1 MEFSPINKKLDN
13 LVFEDEEDVLKD
25 EKSEEI
31 IEPNFHSEN
40 ETQELQLSQRKDE
53 EPINLALSYKFNEF
67 QIFNTNSIGNG
78 NEKKVFLARKKNRTK
93 IDDDSV
99 KNDKSNF
106 LKFYKERFK
115 DGLSNWN
122 NNNNDEFSNYF
133 NNEKFE
139 EKKSIYLNNLFIKSL
154 NVQENEKIELNN
166 NFAKKEV
173 KNYINNNINNKI
185 SYFNYFNRQKHIYN
199 NLTMQENDP
208 LIISRSNFSYCNL
221 YPFEYISN
229 GINNFKGINNMTID
243 NSF

>member
-78 NEKKVFLARKKNRTK
+78 NEKNVFLARKKNRTK

-122 NNNNDEFSNYF
+122 NNNNDEFLNYF

-139 EKKSIYLNNLFIKSL
+139 EKKSIYLNNLFDKSL
-154 NVQENEKIELNN
+154 NVQENEKIEHNN

-185 SYFNYFNRQKHIYN
+185 SYFNYFNR
-199 NLTMQENDP
+199 
-208 LIISRSNFSYCNL
+208 
-221 YPFEYISN
+221 
-229 GINNFKGINNMTID
+229 
-243 NSF
+243 

>member
-139 EKKSIYLNNLFIKSL
+139 EKKSILK
-154 NVQENEKIELNN
+154 
-166 NFAKKEV
+166 
-173 KNYINNNINNKI
+173 
-185 SYFNYFNRQKHIYN
+185 
-199 NLTMQENDP
+199 
-208 LIISRSNFSYCNL
+208 
-221 YPFEYISN
+221 
-229 GINNFKGINNMTID
+229 
-243 NSF
+243 

>member
-122 NNNNDEFSNYF
+122 NNNNDEFLNYF

-139 EKKSIYLNNLFIKSL
+139 EKKSIYLNNLFDKSL
-154 NVQENEKIELNN
+154 NVQENEKIEHNN

-208 LIISRSNFSYCNL
+208 LIISPSNFSYCNL
-221 YPFEYISN
+221 YPFEHISN

>member
-78 NEKKVFLARKKNRTK
+78 NEKNVFLARKKNRTK

-122 NNNNDEFSNYF
+122 NNNNDEFLNYF

-139 EKKSIYLNNLFIKSL
+139 EKKSIYLNNLFDKSL

-185 SYFNYFNRQKHIYN
+185 IYFNYFNRQKHIYN

-208 LIISRSNFSYCNL
+208 LIISPSNFSYCNL

-243 NSF
+243 NTF